1 MTKPNTTFKLSI
13 RDVEVIE
20 QALRNKAGRRGMAI
34 AQGDTS
40 PELKAEMYEIQDV
53 LGRIHEQKNFYAKFK
68 DGQPYVSGQHM
79 SMNPWQFVGFF
90 KKKEKPKTPTR
101 LEQMKKDKNK
111 RVDSDKM
118 TDIEKMDK
126 GFNGNTYSINGK
138 DVDF

>member
-1 MTKPNTTFKLSI
+1 
-13 RDVEVIE
+13 
-20 QALRNKAGRRGMAI
+20 
-34 AQGDTS
+34 
-40 PELKAEMYEIQDV
+40 
-53 LGRIHEQKNFYAKFK
+53 
-68 DGQPYVSGQHM
+68 M

-101 LEQMKKDKNK
+101 LEQTKKDKNK

-126 GFNGNTYSINGK
+126 GLNGNTYSINGK